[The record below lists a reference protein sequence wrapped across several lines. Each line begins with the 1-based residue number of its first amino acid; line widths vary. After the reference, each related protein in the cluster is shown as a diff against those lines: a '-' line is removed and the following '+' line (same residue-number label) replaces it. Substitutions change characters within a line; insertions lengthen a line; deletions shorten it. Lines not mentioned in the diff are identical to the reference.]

1 MAIRLDERFAVDA
14 PAGSVWGFLLDPRRV
29 VECVP
34 GGELGEVDGSAYL
47 GAVRIAVGP
56 LVLAYRGRV
65 RLAHVDERA
74 HHVVILG
81 EARERGG
88 GDSARLVLESWLEP
102 LAHDRTEVIAK
113 ARVEVAGRIAEL
125 GLRVLQPLGHAVFQD
140 FAAQARERIEAEWAR
155 PAAGGEAAGPTPVRR
170 AAPLRPLP
178 LALRAVG
185 AWLAGL
191 LRARGAGRLRD

>member
-1 MAIRLDERFAVDA
+1 MAIRLDERFVVDA
-14 PAGSVWGFLLDPRRV
+14 PAASVWDFLIDPRRV

-34 GGELGEVDGSAYL
+34 GGELGEVDGDSYR
-47 GAVRIAVGP
+47 GAVRVAVGP

-65 RLAHVDERA
+65 RLDQVDAGA

-113 ARVEVAGRIAEL
+113 ARVEVVGRIAEL

-140 FAAQARERIEAEWAR
+140 FAAQARERIEAERAR
-155 PAAGGEAAGPTPVRR
+155 RAAGGTGAPPPLGR
-170 AAPLRPLP
+170 APPLRPLP
-178 LALRAVG
+178 LALRALG
-185 AWLAGL
+185 AWLTGV
-191 LRARGAGRLRD
+191 LRARGRGRLRD